1 MNIVHLTAST
11 MYGGPERQMLG
22 LADALRDRARV
33 SVISFQEGGRCRP
46 FLSQARRLGL
56 DAVELQS
63 DTPYFFHVISEVAA
77 ELERLKADV
86 VLCHGY
92 KANMLGRPAARRR
105 GIPAIAVS
113 RGWTAE
119 SWRVRLYE
127 WMDRM
132 HLRFMDRVIAVSQAQ
147 AEKVKACGV
156 NDARINVIPNSI
168 DPERFADPDPRYR
181 TRMER
186 YFRHGVSLVIGA
198 AGRFSPEKG
207 FDVLIQAAAT
217 VMEACP
223 EVGFVLFGDGPE
235 KANLQA
241 RISMLGLN
249 GAVVMAGFRGDL
261 DRYLPQLDLFVL
273 SSHTEGMPNVVLEAC
288 AAGVPVVATAV
299 GGTPEVIDDESSGWL
314 VQPGDPAQLAQRILD
329 AVECPERMRDVA
341 FNGRQKVLED
351 FSFDAQADQYLE
363 LLETIVPCAASPAE
377 EPVGE
382 PSCER

>member
-1 MNIVHLTAST
+1 PSPPQPRAFASAPVQCQSAT
-11 MYGGPERQMLG
+11 RY
-22 LADALRDRARV
+22 
-33 SVISFQEGGRCRP
+33 
-46 FLSQARRLGL
+46 FL
-56 DAVELQS
+56 
-63 DTPYFFHVISEVAA
+63 HVISEVAR

-92 KANMLGRPAARRR
+92 KANILGRPAARRR

-186 YFRHGVSLVIGA
+186 YFRHGVSLIIGA

-207 FDVLIQAAAT
+207 FDVLVQAAAT

-235 KANLQA
+235 EGNLQP
-241 RISMLGLN
+241 RIPMLGP
-249 GAVVMAGFRGDL
+249 ARRVVMAGFRSDL

-299 GGTPEVIDDESSGWL
+299 GGTPEVVDDEASGWL
-314 VQPGDPAQLAQRILD
+314 VQSGD
-329 AVECPERMRDVA
+329 
-341 FNGRQKVLED
+341 
-351 FSFDAQADQYLE
+351 
-363 LLETIVPCAASPAE
+363 
-377 EPVGE
+377 
-382 PSCER
+382 

>member
-33 SVISFQEGGRCRP
+33 SVISFHEGGRCRP

-63 DTPYFFHVISEVAA
+63 DTPYFFHVISEVAS
-77 ELERLKADV
+77 ELDRLKADV

-92 KANMLGRPAARRR
+92 KANILGRPAARRR
-105 GIPAIAVS
+105 GIPAVAVS

-119 SWRVRLYE
+119 SWRVCFYE
-127 WMDRM
+127 WLDRM

-147 AEKVKACGV
+147 AEKVRACGV

-341 FNGRQKVLED
+341 FNGRQKVLEE

-377 EPVGE
+377 EPVRGA
-382 PSCER
+382 SCER